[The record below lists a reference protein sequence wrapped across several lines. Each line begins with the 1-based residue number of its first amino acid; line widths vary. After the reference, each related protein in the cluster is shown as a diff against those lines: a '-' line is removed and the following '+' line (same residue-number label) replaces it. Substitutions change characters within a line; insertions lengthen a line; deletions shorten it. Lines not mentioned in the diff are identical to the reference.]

1 MDGCGVQLIGD
12 PDGVPAG
19 PNFLLDNGHRI

>member
-1 MDGCGVQLIGD
+1 MDGRGMQLIGD

-19 PNFLLDNGHRI
+19 PGFLLDIGHRI